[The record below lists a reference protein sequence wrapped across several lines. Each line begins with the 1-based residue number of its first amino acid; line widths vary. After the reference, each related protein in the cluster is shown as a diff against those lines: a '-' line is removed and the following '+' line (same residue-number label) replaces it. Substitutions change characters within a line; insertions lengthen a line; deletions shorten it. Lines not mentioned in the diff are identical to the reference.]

1 MWKKVIRI
9 LLNKYLLTTVAVLV
23 WLFFFDS
30 NNVLVRIKLG
40 KQLKELQQQ
49 KQFYMDE
56 IREDSILNRE
66 LLSDT
71 AVLERYAR
79 EKYLMKRE
87 NEDVFLVI
95 DTATVVK
102 PGLHPQSP

>member
-9 LLNKYLLTTVAVLV
+9 ALNKYLLTSVAFVV
-23 WLFFFDS
+23 WILFFDS
-30 NNVLVRIKLG
+30 NNVFVRIKLR

-49 KQFYMDE
+49 KQFYLNE
-56 IREDSILNRE
+56 IREDSVLNIE
-66 LLSDT
+66 LLNDT
-71 AVLERYAR
+71 AALERYAR

-95 DTATVVK
+95 DTSAEQ
-102 PGLHPQSP
+102 P